1 MNQGEMVERLAW
13 EFNLPKAE
21 ARRIFKFFLEEI
33 SKDLMVGE
41 RVYFR
46 GFGSFEKAKRE
57 ARDVRHPQTGEMM
70 TIPEHYTVKFN
81 PSEEL
86 EEMVNRTE
94 GKK

>member
-21 ARRIFKFFLEEI
+21 ARRILKFFLEEMK
-33 SKDLMVGE
+33 KDLMVGE

-46 GFGSFEKAKRE
+46 GFGSFEKVKRE
-57 ARDVRHPQTGEMM
+57 EREVRHPQTGEMM

-86 EEMVNRTE
+86 EEMVGEKEN
-94 GKK
+94 